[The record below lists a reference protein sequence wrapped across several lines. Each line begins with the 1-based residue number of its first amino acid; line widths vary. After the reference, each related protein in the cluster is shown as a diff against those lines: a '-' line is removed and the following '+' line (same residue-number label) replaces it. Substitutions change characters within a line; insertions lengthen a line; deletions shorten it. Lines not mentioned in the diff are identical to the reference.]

1 MEPILKLYRKRYL
14 PNESI
19 LLKDDNILFAD
30 DKLIVTSWKTL
41 KPRKDIS
48 YGYSAY
54 FMDQGFKVSKM
65 FHEDGHLV
73 YWYCDIIDTEYHKET
88 NTYVFQDLL
97 ADVLIYPDGSVQVVD
112 LDEIAN
118 LLEANVIDA
127 PTVSKALRIL
137 NELLQLIYQGKFKDY
152 QKIINNIEEKA

>member
-1 MEPILKLYRKRYL
+1 MNTTIKLYRKRYL
-14 PNESI
+14 PNESVF
-19 LLKDDNILFAD
+19 LKDDNIVFAD
-30 DKLIVTSWKTL
+30 EKLIITSWKTL

-54 FMDQGFKVSKM
+54 FIEEGFKVSKM

-73 YWYCDIIDTEYHKET
+73 YWYCDIIDTEYTAET

-112 LDEIAN
+112 LDEIAD
-118 LLEANVIDA
+118 LLDKGIIDA
-127 PTVSKALRIL
+127 ATASKALRTL
-137 NELLQLIYQGKFKDY
+137 NHLLTLIYEGSFSKF
-152 QKIINNIEEKA
+152 QQVVNQIET